1 MNNLFHRHPASV
13 GETYLQH
20 MGHAAAFGGWMAL
33 GAACCLIHAILPF
46 LFEKTG
52 SRIIARLHDRI
63 VVNRRRLSD
72 PAPAGLHGIAHQA
85 D

>member
-1 MNNLFHRHPASV
+1 MNDLFHRHPASV
-13 GETYLQH
+13 GETYFQH
-20 MGHAAAFGGWMAL
+20 MVHAAFFGGWMAL

-52 SRIIARLHDRI
+52 SRIIARLHDRV
-63 VVNRRRLSD
+63 VVNRRRL
-72 PAPAGLHGIAHQA
+72 PAPAALHGITHPA